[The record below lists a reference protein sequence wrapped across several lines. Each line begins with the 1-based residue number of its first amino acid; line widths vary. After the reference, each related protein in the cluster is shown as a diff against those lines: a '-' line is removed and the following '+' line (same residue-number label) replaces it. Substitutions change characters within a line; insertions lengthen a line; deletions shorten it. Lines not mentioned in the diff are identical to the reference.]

1 MHVQVGYQAF
11 YIVQLLA
18 LPFSARVALKK
29 EKMSKKKSD
38 SSKDTREVLGAISD
52 PLKEH
57 RELMASPA
65 DPLKEHRELMAS
77 IADPL
82 KEHRELMASFSD
94 PLKEHRELIESL
106 ADPLKEHREMMA
118 SIADPVQ
125 EHRELMKSLAD
136 PLGEHRE
143 MLATIADPL
152 KEHRTLMASLADP
165 LEEFRA
171 SIAGIPNPLKELS
184 TSITGIG
191 SFELLRNVAFE
202 IGGDLSFDAEG
213 LISVASKRMA
223 VSDLQDLSYQVIHD
237 SSLEPSGTLEELL
250 NNLINEIRSQKDP
263 LTQKLLMWF
272 VYPLIVAVIVSFINP
287 VVNNYVES
295 HLNEDKRS
303 LSKKIEENARRSVA
317 DGSVLKDFRYVT
329 ADTLNV
335 RSSSTQ
341 KSKTIG
347 LLYFGYAVIIIDRQK
362 SWTLV
367 EWNDP
372 ESEVRISGWVFS
384 RYLAKFN

>member
-1 MHVQVGYQAF
+1 
-11 YIVQLLA
+11 
-18 LPFSARVALKK
+18 
-29 EKMSKKKSD
+29 MSKKKVD
-38 SSKDTREVLGAISD
+38 SLKNIREMLGAIS
-52 PLKEH
+52 
-57 RELMASPA
+57 

-106 ADPLKEHREMMA
+106 ADPLKEHRELMASFSDPLKEHRELIESLADPLKEHREMMA
-118 SIADPVQ
+118 SIADPLQ

-136 PLGEHRE
+136 PLEEHRE

-152 KEHRTLMASLADP
+152 KEHRELMASLADPLKEHRALMASLADP

-184 TSITGIG
+184 TSITGID

-237 SSLEPSGTLEELL
+237 SSLEPSGTLEESL

-303 LSKKIEENARRSVA
+303 LSKKIEANARRSVA

-335 RSSSTQ
+335 RSSATQ

-347 LLYFGYAVIIIDRQK
+347 LLYFGYAVIIVDRQK

-372 ESEVRISGWVFS
+372 DSEVRISGWVFS